1 LLAAGTNGQVLTLAA
16 GIPSWVSVAGVGT
29 VTSVDGSGGT
39 TGLTLTGGPIT
50 ASGTLTLGGTLAV
63 ANGGTGVTSLGT
75 GVVTALGVN
84 VGTAGAVVVNGG
96 ALGTPSSG
104 TLTNATNLPLT
115 TGVTGTLPI
124 ANGGTGL
131 TALGTGVQTAIGVN
145 VGTAGSFVVNGG
157 ALGTP
162 SSGTVTNLTGTAS
175 ININGTVGATTA
187 NTGAFT
193 TLSAS
198 STVSGTG
205 FSTYLASPPAI
216 GGTAA
221 AAVSS
226 TALSYSTTLTG
237 GTGIVNLGSGQF
249 YKDASG
255 NVGIGT
261 SSPASALSFGGTKG
275 LNAAAGVPTLRMYD
289 DGTNSFGIAAS
300 SSGASALDISSNFS
314 AGNIRLFTGGSTA
327 SPVERM
333 RIDSSGNLLVGTT
346 SVLGV
351 GKQSLVYDGVTQWGI
366 AVSDS
371 SSSNGSSFLEFQTG
385 GTRRGNITNNNN
397 TGVLYNVT
405 SDQRLK
411 ENIQD
416 SKTAISLIGALQV
429 RQYNW
434 KENGLHQ
441 RYGFIAQELL
451 VVAPEAVYQPDD
463 PKEMMAVDYSK
474 LVPILIKAHQE
485 QQALIQDLTTRLA
498 ALEGN

>member
-1 LLAAGTNGQVLTLAA
+1 MR
-16 GIPSWVSVAGVGT
+16 IDS
-29 VTSVDGSGGT
+29 
-39 TGLTLTGGPIT
+39 
-50 ASGTLTLGGTLAV
+50 
-63 ANGGTGVTSLGT
+63 
-75 GVVTALGVN
+75 
-84 VGTAGAVVVNGG
+84 
-96 ALGTPSSG
+96 
-104 TLTNATNLPLT
+104 
-115 TGVTGTLPI
+115 
-124 ANGGTGL
+124 
-131 TALGTGVQTAIGVN
+131 
-145 VGTAGSFVVNGG
+145 
-157 ALGTP
+157 
-162 SSGTVTNLTGTAS
+162 
-175 ININGTVGATTA
+175 
-187 NTGAFT
+187 
-193 TLSAS
+193 
-198 STVSGTG
+198 
-205 FSTYLASPPAI
+205 
-216 GGTAA
+216 
-221 AAVSS
+221 
-226 TALSYSTTLTG
+226 
-237 GTGIVNLGSGQF
+237 
-249 YKDASG
+249 SG

-261 SSPASALSFGGTKG
+261 SSPGSKLAVSDGTVT
-275 LNAAAGVPTLRMYD
+275 LVTSPYAAGSTGYF
-289 DGTNSFGIAAS
+289 GTSTNHSLAF
-300 SSGASALDISSNFS
+300 LSN
-314 AGNIRLFTGGSTA
+314 NT
-327 SPVERM
+327 ERM
-333 RIDSSGNLLVGTT
+333 RIDASGNLLVGTT

-416 SKTAISLIGALQV
+416 SDAATSLISALQV